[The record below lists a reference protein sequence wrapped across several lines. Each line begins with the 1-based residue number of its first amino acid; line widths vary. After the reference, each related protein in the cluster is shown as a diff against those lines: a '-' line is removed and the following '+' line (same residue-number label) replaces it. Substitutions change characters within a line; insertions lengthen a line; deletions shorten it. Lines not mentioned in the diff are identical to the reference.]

1 MISKKC
7 MEKMDLKRTKTI
19 TDFGTIIEINNNS
32 AIIECKN
39 NNENI
44 LIKRKIYKNL
54 NNQYITIRGEKI
66 FL

>member
-19 TDFGTIIEINNNS
+19 TDFGTIIEINNDF
-32 AIIECKN
+32 AIIECKI